1 MFCAKPTQRATIKS
15 DHVSFTGASLSRL
28 GGMNIQSVAVLHSML
43 LFAGAFGTCA
53 AQERKSPPDVNG
65 PRVFSWPRAAL
76 QQIRSGIALGEV
88 SDPALGQLRSD
99 ADTALRQTPL
109 SVTSKSIK
117 PPSDDKHDYL
127 SLAPYWWPDPAKPN
141 GLPYIRRDGQVNP
154 EIEQVQDHKYMDRVI
169 SATHTLALAYY
180 FFGEESYATH
190 ATELLRTWFLNP
202 ETRMN
207 ANLEFGQGVP
217 GHNTG
222 RGTGLIETRDV
233 YRLVDAI
240 GFLAGSKSWT
250 SADQKGMEGW
260 CARFLDWMLHSDKGK
275 EEAVAKNNHGSYYDV
290 QIVSLALFTGDTN
303 IASRVLQSVPE
314 RRIEIQI
321 EPDGRQ
327 PLELERT
334 KALGYSTMNLAGLF
348 ELGLLG
354 ENVGVDLW
362 SFRSSDGRSIRKA
375 LDYLLPFVSGQEK
388 WPYQQIIEFKA
399 AEISPLLAVAA
410 VKFKDRRYEELAIK
424 IDPALLK
431 KIEVFPFRW

>member
-1 MFCAKPTQRATIKS
+1 MTVTSVPANGCCANPTQRATIKS
-15 DHVSFTGASLSRL
+15 AHVSFTGASLSRL
-28 GGMNIQSVAVLHSML
+28 GCMKNLIIAVLPSML
-43 LFAGAFGTCA
+43 FFAGTLGTCA
-53 AQERKSPPDVNG
+53 ARERKSAPDVNG
-65 PRVFSWPRAAL
+65 PRVFSLPRAAL
-76 QQIRSGIALGEV
+76 QQIKSGIAAGKII
-88 SDPALGQLRSD
+88 DPALDQLRGD
-99 ADTALRQTPL
+99 ADTALKQAPL
-109 SVTSKSIK
+109 SVTLKSIK
-117 PPSDDKHDYL
+117 PPSGDKHDYM

-154 EIEQVQDHKYMDRVI
+154 EIEQVQDHKNMNRVI
-169 SATHTLALAYY
+169 SAVHTLALAYY
-180 FFGEESYATH
+180 FFREESYATH

-217 GHNTG
+217 RHNTG

-260 CARFLDWMLHSDKGK
+260 CARFLDWMLNSDKGK

-321 EPDGRQ
+321 EPD
-327 PLELERT
+327 
-334 KALGYSTMNLAGLF
+334 
-348 ELGLLG
+348 
-354 ENVGVDLW
+354 
-362 SFRSSDGRSIRKA
+362 
-375 LDYLLPFVSGQEK
+375 
-388 WPYQQIIEFKA
+388 
-399 AEISPLLAVAA
+399 
-410 VKFKDRRYEELAIK
+410 
-424 IDPALLK
+424 
-431 KIEVFPFRW
+431 

>member
-99 ADTALRQTPL
+99 ADIALRQTPL
-109 SVTSKSIK
+109 SVASKSIK

-207 ANLEFGQGVP
+207 ANL
-217 GHNTG
+217 N
-222 RGTGLIETRDV
+222 
-233 YRLVDAI
+233 
-240 GFLAGSKSWT
+240 
-250 SADQKGMEGW
+250 
-260 CARFLDWMLHSDKGK
+260 SDK
-275 EEAVAKNNHGSYYDV
+275 ESP
-290 QIVSLALFTGDTN
+290 DTT
-303 IASRVLQSVPE
+303 
-314 RRIEIQI
+314 
-321 EPDGRQ
+321 PDG
-327 PLELERT
+327 
-334 KALGYSTMNLAGLF
+334 ALG
-348 ELGLLG
+348 
-354 ENVGVDLW
+354 
-362 SFRSSDGRSIRKA
+362 
-375 LDYLLPFVSGQEK
+375 
-388 WPYQQIIEFKA
+388 
-399 AEISPLLAVAA
+399 
-410 VKFKDRRYEELAIK
+410 
-424 IDPALLK
+424 
-431 KIEVFPFRW
+431 